1 MPRPA
6 PSLASVAADLARH
19 AAGERPAW
27 ITPATW
33 RRLRALAAALR
44 AGAVALVEREGVTR
58 AAEQFAAHPDTVRVW
73 RATGWLRE
81 PQEAP
86 QGAERDRM
94 EAAS

>member
-6 PSLASVAADLARH
+6 PGLASVAADLARH
-19 AAGERPAW
+19 LAGERPAW

-44 AGAVALVEREGVTR
+44 DDAAVLVATEGVTR
-58 AAEQFAAHPDTVRVW
+58 AAEQFAVHPDTVRVW

-86 QGAERDRM
+86 QGGTDDAGG
-94 EAAS
+94 